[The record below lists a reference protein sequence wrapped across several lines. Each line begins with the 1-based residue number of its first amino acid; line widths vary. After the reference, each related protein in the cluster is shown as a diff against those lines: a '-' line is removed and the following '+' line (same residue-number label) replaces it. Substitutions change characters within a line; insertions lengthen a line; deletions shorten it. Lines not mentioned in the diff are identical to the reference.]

1 MVTVQLRFLG
11 SGGWQPM
18 TLPVS
23 LQAAQ
28 TLASAAKQLRLGDE
42 VQISPPTVAPR
53 LIDLRA

>member
-11 SGGWQPM
+11 GGCWQPM

-28 TLASAAKQLRLGDE
+28 TLAAAAKQLRLGDQ
-42 VQISPPTVAPR
+42 VQISPTAVAQR
-53 LIDLRA
+53 LVDRRA